1 MALSTLAIA
10 AILATVSLSQVPE
23 PIAPIGC
30 GDLKITCADRDRSC
44 CEGACCQLLERFQF
58 MATPSPLVIA
68 TDAPAVIDAQTT
80 APLTNC
86 PLIGDECTSASPRGS
101 ECCSGSSCRFL
112 DTDLQGHLIGRCC
125 IAKGDLGCSTNADCC
140 RSDNVC
146 SFAGRC
152 QRSLGE
158 SQRAVS
164 ASASA
169 VSAAA
174 SQSAGTRS
182 ANRLSIEGL
191 SGSESEPKMG
201 TARWR
206 RLQLFI
212 MALSVV
218 TGCWFLIC
226 CNRLVLRRPTEKELS
241 ALEAEAE
248 ASDSMADFGCAQK
261 DMDSVATVSLS
272 ETEDDFDD
280 GTDHEESDEALI

>member
-1 MALSTLAIA
+1 M
-10 AILATVSLSQVPE
+10 
-23 PIAPIGC
+23 
-30 GDLKITCADRDRSC
+30 
-44 CEGACCQLLERFQF
+44 
-58 MATPSPLVIA
+58 
-68 TDAPAVIDAQTT
+68 
-80 APLTNC
+80 
-86 PLIGDECTSASPRGS
+86 
-101 ECCSGSSCRFL
+101 
-112 DTDLQGHLIGRCC
+112 
-125 IAKGDLGCSTNADCC
+125 
-140 RSDNVC
+140 C

-164 ASASA
+164 AS

-174 SQSAGTRS
+174 SAGTRS
-182 ANRLSIEGL
+182 ASRLSIEGL
-191 SGSESEPKMG
+191 SESEPKMG
-201 TARWR
+201 TAKWR

-226 CNRLVLRRPTEKELS
+226 CNRLVLRRPSEKEMEKL
-241 ALEAEAE
+241 EAE

-272 ETEDDFDD
+272 ETEDDLDFDD